1 MEIYVKGGLEDKI
14 AFLIILLVFIVVC
27 VVCKIKW
34 WWEDRNRKGG
44 KDVL

>member
-1 MEIYVKGGLEDKI
+1 MTIYIKGGFEDKV
-14 AFLIILLVFIVVC
+14 AFLIILLVSIVVC

-34 WWEDRNRKGG
+34 WWEDKKGKGG

>member
-34 WWEDRNRKGG
+34 LWEDRHDKER
-44 KDVL
+44 

>member
-1 MEIYVKGGLEDKI
+1 MTIYVKGGLEDKI

-34 WWEDRNRKGG
+34 WWEDRHER
-44 KDVL
+44 

>member
-1 MEIYVKGGLEDKI
+1 MEFYIKGGFENQI

-34 WWEDRNRKGG
+34 WWENRHEK
-44 KDVL
+44 